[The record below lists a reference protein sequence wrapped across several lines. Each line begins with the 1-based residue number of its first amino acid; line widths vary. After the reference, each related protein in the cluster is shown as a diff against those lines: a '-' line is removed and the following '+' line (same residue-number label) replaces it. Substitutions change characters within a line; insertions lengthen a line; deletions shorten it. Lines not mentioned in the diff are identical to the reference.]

1 MLLAQS
7 LGYALDDS
15 QIQEIV
21 NKRVQEEL
29 LKQQKEEQ
37 AQKEKLDKAKEQEL
51 IEKKVQEA
59 LLKKKEEQQKEA
71 LVIKAE
77 KEQLEKEQQEK
88 ALIEAKVKEELKK
101 KKLAKT
107 KKPKHH
113 SNYNA
118 INNDLADKSAF
129 FAGLGYMGMAG
140 GWNGIMSANS
150 PSLKKAHATL
160 NGFDV
165 KLGYQYISKRHPHIG
180 LRAGF
185 MYAFRGGTYSQD
197 YSVQKQIPDF
207 IFNPYSTPH
216 MVFGGMT
223 TENQSMT
230 STLNAIMNT
239 YSFFMDFLN
248 DFYQSSKLFLG
259 WYLGFGIGGESVSLS
274 NINPSMTQAGLSAIN
289 AVQFQGYGALGLRG
303 GTKHHTFEVGVSIH
317 GDAGGCSHIYTE
329 IASYTIATCNEKDP
343 IGAKNFSKSPNVSS
357 PSGIFGSYVTWSAN
371 YIYRF

>member
-1 MLLAQS
+1 
-7 LGYALDDS
+7 
-15 QIQEIV
+15 
-21 NKRVQEEL
+21 NKRVQEEF

-71 LVIKAE
+71 LAIKAK
-77 KEQLEKEQQEK
+77 KERLEKERLEK

-113 SNYNA
+113 SNHYA

-197 YSVQKQIPDF
+197 YSTF
-207 IFNPYSTPH
+207 YRYSPYPPPYWQPIIMKVDS
-216 MVFGGMT
+216 
-223 TENQSMT
+223 S
-230 STLNAIMNT
+230 SNANITMNT

-248 DFYQSSKLFLG
+248 DFYQSPKFFIG

-317 GDAGGCSHIYTE
+317 GDAGGCSKHESMIVN
-329 IASYTIATCNEKDP
+329 ATMKVCGNRNSFYENSFGDTR
-343 IGAKNFSKSPNVSS
+343 INVSS
-357 PSGIFGSYVTWSAN
+357 PSGVFGSYVTWSAN